1 MGHGTFRPL
10 EGANPQVGAI
20 GRREEVDEWRLEVIV
35 PEAQSDAVVRA
46 MIAAHPYEEVA
57 YDVCS
62 LKNAIHPY
70 GSARMG
76 QLDEAIKLEDFVAFV
91 GAQLRAP
98 NVRVAPS
105 GKSEVRRVAC
115 VPGSGASYID
125 AAVRAKCDCLVTG
138 DIKHHDALKA
148 QAMGV
153 ALIDAT
159 HTATER
165 AAVPMLRDALQTM
178 EGVSVEV
185 CELDTNPFL

>member
-1 MGHGTFRPL
+1 
-10 EGANPQVGAI
+10 VK
-20 GRREEVDEWRLEVIV
+20 
-35 PEAQSDAVVRA
+35 A

-57 YDVCS
+57 YDVYP
-62 LKNAIHPY
+62 LKNSIHPY

-76 QLDEAIKLEDFVAFV
+76 ELDETTELEEFVSLV
-91 GAQLRAP
+91 GAQLLAP
-98 NVRVAPS
+98 NVRVARS
-105 GKSEVRRVAC
+105 GIEKIRRVAC

-148 QAMGV
+148 QALGL

-165 AAVPMLRDALQTM
+165 AAVPMLRDALQTLPDLQI
-178 EGVSVEV
+178 EV
-185 CELDTNPFL
+185 CSIDTNPFL